1 MTDTERRLLLVED
14 DEILAAVV
22 TVLVGSRAAVHRVA
36 SAEAALTVAE
46 DGPWDLVVADIG
58 LPGISGLEFV
68 RTFKAAH
75 PLVAT
80 LILTA
85 HGSLDNAVAALRAN
99 ADDFLTK
106 PVQADLLIA
115 KIDELMALTARR
127 TGERRKVVLAVGA
140 HPDDV
145 EIGCGGIL
153 LRHIACGDRVCL
165 LTLTGGEEGGHAPER
180 ARESIA
186 AARLMGARLT
196 HAGLADTKVTEAGA
210 TIAVIKDAIDE
221 IKPDIVYTHTGSDV
235 HQDHR
240 NVHRATLVAARG
252 VPRIYCYQS
261 PSTTIDFRPTRFVAV
276 DEFVDRKIEVIGA
289 YGSQVK
295 VRRYLAADILRA
307 TARYWS
313 RFGQSTYAEP
323 LEIVRESDTASAPAR
338 IAAPAAREGILTHA

>member
-1 MTDTERRLLLVED
+1 MTDTDRRILLVED
-14 DEILAAVV
+14 DEVLAAVV
-22 TVLVGSRAAVHRVA
+22 IELAGSCTTVHWAA
-36 SAEAALTVAE
+36 SAEAALTVA
-46 DGPWDLVVADIG
+46 DAHPWDLVIADIG
-58 LPGISGLEFV
+58 LPGMSGLEFV
-68 RTFKAAH
+68 RVFKRAH

-85 HGSLDNAVAALRAN
+85 QGSVENAVAALRAS

-106 PVQADLLIA
+106 PVQADLLVA
-115 KIDELMALTARR
+115 KIDDLLALSARR
-127 TGERRKVVLAVGA
+127 AGARRKVVLAVGA

-153 LRHIACGDRVCL
+153 LRHVARGDSVCL

-186 AARLMGARLT
+186 AAHLLGARLT
-196 HAGLADTKVTEAGA
+196 HAGLDDTKVAENGA
-210 TIAVIKDAIDE
+210 TITVIKDAIDE

-240 NVHRATLVAARG
+240 NVHRATLVAARS

-261 PSTTIDFRPTRFVAV
+261 PSTTIDFRPTRFVSV
-276 DEFVDRKIEVIGA
+276 DDFVDRKIEVIGA

-295 VRRYLAADILRA
+295 VRRYLAADVLRA

-313 RFGQSTYAEP
+313 RFGQSSYAEP
-323 LEIVRESDTASAPAR
+323 LEVVRESEAPDAPAT
-338 IAAPAAREGILTHA
+338 IAAPAAHERTLTHV